1 MKRKETES
9 STKEK
14 KKEILKEL
22 KGFGRKLYH
31 QMELGKF
38 PWVEMPSRST
48 ENIFYSPE
56 LRQYILGEKS
66 VKRSARNIR
75 HIRPFTQMVWTG
87 FFASELVKN
96 RKTSTLRD
104 VYYSAQAYEMS
115 FKDQPESNNIITD
128 LETATGFA
136 REDFNVFP
144 EERSA
149 IFGDLTIEYT
159 VPGYEGKRLNLMSH
173 PDGVMIGPSVVSS
186 EFAKTGCDKVIAIEK
201 GGLFTRFIEERVH
214 KKFNALIV
222 LTAGQAPR
230 ATRHFINRLNRELD
244 LPVFIFTDGD
254 PWGMHIAM
262 VIISGSANAA
272 HLREL
277 TTPDAKWSG
286 VYATDVVDYKLPSDP
301 LTAVDIKRLHE
312 LERDPR
318 YKGELWK
325 REIKTFLKIKKKAE
339 QEAFS
344 RYGLTYIVDEYL
356 PAKLEAMAD

>member
-1 MKRKETES
+1 LKNREIEISVKERRKEV
-9 STKEK
+9 
-14 KKEILKEL
+14 LRNL
-22 KGFGRKLYH
+22 RRFGGRLYN
-31 QMELGKF
+31 QMEKGIF
-38 PWVEMPSRST
+38 PRIRMPSRST

-56 LRQYILGEKS
+56 LRQYILGDKT
-66 VKRSARNIR
+66 VRRSARNIR
-75 HIRPFTQMVWTG
+75 HIRPFTQLVWAG
-87 FFASELVKN
+87 YFASELTKN

-104 VYYSAQAYEMS
+104 VYYSAQAYDMS
-115 FKDQPESNNIITD
+115 FKDQAESNSIVTD
-128 LETATGFA
+128 LETVMGFS
-136 REDFNVFP
+136 REDFKVFP

-159 VPGYEGKRLNLMSH
+159 VPGYEGKQLNLMSH
-173 PDGVMIGPSVVSS
+173 PDGVMIGPALTSS
-186 EFAKTGCDKVIAIEK
+186 EFAQTRADKVIAIEK

-214 KKFNALIV
+214 KKFNALLV

-230 ATRHFINRLNRELD
+230 ATRHFIHRLNKELD

-286 VYATDVVDYKLPSDP
+286 VWATDIVDYKLPSDP
-301 LTAVDIKRLHE
+301 LTEVDIKRLHE
-312 LERDPR
+312 LEKDPR
-318 YKGELWK
+318 YEGELWR
-325 REIKTFLKIKKKAE
+325 RETQKFLSIKKKAE

-356 PAKLEAMAD
+356 PAKLEETD

>member
-1 MKRKETES
+1 MSKEPDGS
-9 STKEK
+9 VK
-14 KKEILKEL
+14 KKSAKVLTDL
-22 KGFGRKLYH
+22 RGFGSTLYN
-31 QMELGKF
+31 QMEKGTF

-48 ENIFYSPE
+48 ENIFYSPDA
-56 LRQYILGEKS
+56 RQYILGEKS

-75 HIRPFTQMVWTG
+75 HIKPFTQMVWAG

-104 VYYSAQAYEMS
+104 VYYSAQAYEMT
-115 FKDQPESNNIITD
+115 FKDQQESNNIITD

-159 VPGYEGKRLNLMSH
+159 VPGYEGKQLNLTSH
-173 PDGVMIGPSVVSS
+173 PDGVMIGPSVVSA

-214 KKFNALIV
+214 EKFNALLI

-230 ATRHFINRLNRELD
+230 ATRHFINRLNQELE

-272 HLREL
+272 HLRGL
-277 TTPDAKWSG
+277 TTPDAKWGG
-286 VYATDVVDYKLPSDP
+286 VYATDIVDYKLPTDP
-301 LTAVDIKRLHE
+301 LTDVDIKRLHE
-312 LERDPR
+312 LEKDPR
-318 YKGELWK
+318 YTGELWK

-344 RYGLTYIVDEYL
+344 RYGLTYIVDKYL
-356 PAKLEAMAD
+356 PAKLEEMSD